1 MIQGLGKRMEAK
13 TEKMQEMFTKDLE
26 EVKNKQT
33 EMDNI
38 LLLLLSCFSHVRPH
52 GLPTRLLCPWDFPG
66 KSTGVGC
73 HCLLRNNILEGIN
86 NRITKTEEQINDP
99 EDRTVEITATQQNIE
114 KRTKR
119 KEDSPRDLW
128 DNIKCTSI
136 HIMGSQK
143 EKGERKDLR
152 K

>member
-1 MIQGLGKRMEAK
+1 MRVKLTQDLGKRTEAK
-13 TEKMQEMFTKDLE
+13 IEKMQEMFTKDLQE
-26 EVKNKQT
+26 LKNKQ
-33 EMDNI
+33 
-38 LLLLLSCFSHVRPH
+38 V
-52 GLPTRLLCPWDFPG
+52 
-66 KSTGVGC
+66 
-73 HCLLRNNILEGIN
+73 NNTLEEIHS
-86 NRITKTEEQINDP
+86 RITEAEEQINDP